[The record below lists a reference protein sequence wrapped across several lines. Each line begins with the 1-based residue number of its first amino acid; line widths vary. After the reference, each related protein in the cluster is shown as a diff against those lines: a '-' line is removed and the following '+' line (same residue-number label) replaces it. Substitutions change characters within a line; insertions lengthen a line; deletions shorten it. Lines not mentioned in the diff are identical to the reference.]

1 MATLDDRYGPIEE
14 TLLQRLCCDSCG
26 KTLDLTSD
34 PDTRGWLM
42 RGSPAL
48 GYQDRCPAC
57 AAKAHRAPTPSPRV

>member
-34 PDTRGWLM
+34 PDTRGWLT
-42 RGSPAL
+42 RLA
-48 GYQDRCPAC
+48 
-57 AAKAHRAPTPSPRV
+57 